1 MNDITVISP
10 RPVQVPD
17 PVTDGS
23 MDELQDTLV
32 PVQEEDLP
40 QGVQDLLAALILR
53 HRSTTQT
60 GRAVPMFQGASE
72 GVHDKVPSAVPV
84 ALTNPQTNRPI
95 QHLPPQLMLPV
106 VASVDRVGTPVQ
118 GAIAQAELK
127 SLPSSLPAVPSIE
140 RASSLPAV
148 PSIERASSIPESY
161 TERVAHTPASASASA
176 STSTS
181 TPVAAEPSL
190 PQALQLPPATV
201 YHTISGL
208 QPSVPAAPLLRP
220 QPAPD
225 IVLETLPN
233 ADRGLLQVP
242 FSKGA
247 ANGQV
252 TISRVPDEPTRS
264 LQLSPSNA
272 LVFEQLKVPFEQ
284 IREPVWRLTD
294 SGGEQQR
301 QGSQQS
307 PDEEQP
313 EQSELPA

>member
-53 HRSTTQT
+53 HRSTTQI
-60 GRAVPMFQGASE
+60 GRAIPTFQGASE

-127 SLPSSLPAVPSIE
+127 PLPSSLPAG
-140 RASSLPAV
+140 

-161 TERVAHTPASASASA
+161 TERVAHT
-176 STSTS
+176 STPTPTS

-225 IVLETLPN
+225 VVLETLPN

>member
-60 GRAVPMFQGASE
+60 GRAIPTFQGASE

-127 SLPSSLPAVPSIE
+127 PLPSSLPAG
-140 RASSLPAV
+140 

-161 TERVAHTPASASASA
+161 TERVAHTPTST

-225 IVLETLPN
+225 VVLETLPN

>member
-53 HRSTTQT
+53 HRSTTQS
-60 GRAVPMFQGASE
+60 GRAIPTFQGASE

-127 SLPSSLPAVPSIE
+127 PLPSSLPAG
-140 RASSLPAV
+140 

-161 TERVAHTPASASASA
+161 TERVVHT
-176 STSTS
+176 STPTPTS

-225 IVLETLPN
+225 VVLETLPN

>member
-53 HRSTTQT
+53 HRSTTQS
-60 GRAVPMFQGASE
+60 GRAIPTFQGASE

-127 SLPSSLPAVPSIE
+127 PLPSSLPAG
-140 RASSLPAV
+140 

-161 TERVAHTPASASASA
+161 TERVAHTPTPTPTPT

-225 IVLETLPN
+225 VVLETLPN

>member
-53 HRSTTQT
+53 HRSTTQS
-60 GRAVPMFQGASE
+60 GRAIPTFQGASE

-127 SLPSSLPAVPSIE
+127 PLPSSLPAG
-140 RASSLPAV
+140 

-161 TERVAHTPASASASA
+161 TERVAHTSTST

-225 IVLETLPN
+225 VVLETLPN

>member
-53 HRSTTQT
+53 HRSTTQS
-60 GRAVPMFQGASE
+60 GRAIPTFQGASE

-127 SLPSSLPAVPSIE
+127 PLPSSLPAG
-140 RASSLPAV
+140 

-161 TERVAHTPASASASA
+161 TERVAHTSTST

-208 QPSVPAAPLLRP
+208 QPPVPAAPLLRP

-225 IVLETLPN
+225 VVLETLPN

>member
-53 HRSTTQT
+53 HRSTTQIGPAIPT
-60 GRAVPMFQGASE
+60 FQGASE

-127 SLPSSLPAVPSIE
+127 PLPSSLPAG
-140 RASSLPAV
+140 

-161 TERVAHTPASASASA
+161 TERVAHTSTST

-208 QPSVPAAPLLRP
+208 QPPVPAAPLLRP

-225 IVLETLPN
+225 VVLETLPN

>member
-1 MNDITVISP
+1 
-10 RPVQVPD
+10 
-17 PVTDGS
+17 

-60 GRAVPMFQGASE
+60 GRAIPMFQGASE

-127 SLPSSLPAVPSIE
+127 PLPSSLPAG
-140 RASSLPAV
+140 

-161 TERVAHTPASASASA
+161 TERVAHTPTPTPTPT

-190 PQALQLPPATV
+190 LQALQLPPATV

-225 IVLETLPN
+225 VVLETLPN

>member
-53 HRSTTQT
+53 HRSTTQS
-60 GRAVPMFQGASE
+60 GRAIPTFQGASE

-95 QHLPPQLMLPV
+95 QHLSPQLMLPV

-127 SLPSSLPAVPSIE
+127 PLPSSLPAG
-140 RASSLPAV
+140 

-161 TERVAHTPASASASA
+161 TERVAHTST

-225 IVLETLPN
+225 VVLETLPN

>member
-53 HRSTTQT
+53 HRSTTQI
-60 GRAVPMFQGASE
+60 GRAIPTFQGASE

-127 SLPSSLPAVPSIE
+127 PLPSSLPAG
-140 RASSLPAV
+140 

-161 TERVAHTPASASASA
+161 TERVAHT

-181 TPVAAEPSL
+181 TSTSRPVAAEPSL

-208 QPSVPAAPLLRP
+208 QPPVPAAPLLRP

-225 IVLETLPN
+225 VVLETLPN

>member
-53 HRSTTQT
+53 HRSTTQI
-60 GRAVPMFQGASE
+60 GRAIPTFQGASE

-127 SLPSSLPAVPSIE
+127 PLPSSLPAG
-140 RASSLPAV
+140 

-161 TERVAHTPASASASA
+161 TERVAHTSTST